1 MERLRD
7 TIIIN
12 AIRILVF
19 SKKKSMS
26 NTRLINFKLVICVL
40 SAIALA
46 YIIYPLFSIFIF
58 VEPSNLLDSL
68 IRPDVIDAFV
78 LSIGTASISTL
89 LIAIFGIP
97 LAYCLSRYKFPG
109 RSVAQVI
116 IVIPLVLPPLASGA
130 LLLGVFNPQSFLDR
144 LFPNI
149 EFTQSI
155 IGIIIAQT
163 YVASPFMILASM
175 AAFDSVDKSL
185 ENVARVLGK
194 RHWEVFIKISI
205 PLAKKGIMVGIMMTW
220 IRAIGELGATLML
233 AYNPHTISIQI
244 YEDNA
249 IGGLSQAIPGI
260 ILSIL
265 LSVVLIIVYSIIVKK
280 SSGDTRKNNRIFSF
294 GES

>member
-1 MERLRD
+1 M
-7 TIIIN
+7 N
-12 AIRILVF
+12 
-19 SKKKSMS
+19 
-26 NTRLINFKLVICVL
+26 NTRFINFKLVICVL
-40 SAIALA
+40 SGIALV
-46 YIIYPLFSIFIF
+46 YIIYPLFSILIF
-58 VEPSNLLDSL
+58 VEPNNLLESL
-68 IRPDVIDAFV
+68 TRPRVIDAFV
-78 LSIGTASISTL
+78 LSIGTASVSTL
-89 LIAIFGIP
+89 LIALFGIP

-109 RSVAQVI
+109 RSIAQII

-144 LFPNI
+144 LFPNV

-194 RHWEVFIKISI
+194 RNLEVFVRISI
-205 PLAKKGIMVGIMMTW
+205 PLAKKGILIGIVMTW

-249 IGGLSQAIPGI
+249 LGGLSQAIPGI

-265 LSVVLIIVYSIIVKK
+265 LSIVLVIVYSIIVKK

-294 GES
+294 GDPWWRN

>member
-1 MERLRD
+1 M
-7 TIIIN
+7 N
-12 AIRILVF
+12 
-19 SKKKSMS
+19 
-26 NTRLINFKLVICVL
+26 NTRFINFKLVICVL
-40 SAIALA
+40 SGIALV
-46 YIIYPLFSIFIF
+46 YIIYPLFSILIF
-58 VEPSNLLDSL
+58 VEPNNLLESL
-68 IRPDVIDAFV
+68 TRPRVIDAFV
-78 LSIGTASISTL
+78 LSIGTASVSTL
-89 LIAIFGIP
+89 LIALFGIP

-109 RSVAQVI
+109 RSVAQII

-144 LFPNI
+144 LFPNV

-194 RHWEVFIKISI
+194 RNLEVFVRISI
-205 PLAKKGIMVGIMMTW
+205 PLAKKGILIGIVMTW

-249 IGGLSQAIPGI
+249 LGGLSQAIPGI

-265 LSVVLIIVYSIIVKK
+265 LSIVLVIVYSIIVKK
-280 SSGDTRKNNRIFSF
+280 SSSDTRKNNRIFSF
-294 GES
+294 GDPWWRN

>member
-1 MERLRD
+1 M
-7 TIIIN
+7 N
-12 AIRILVF
+12 
-19 SKKKSMS
+19 

-40 SAIALA
+40 SGIALV
-46 YIIYPLFSIFIF
+46 YIIYPLFSILIF
-58 VEPSNLLDSL
+58 VEPNILLESL
-68 IRPDVIDAFV
+68 IRPRVIDAFV
-78 LSIGTASISTL
+78 LSIGTASVSTL
-89 LIAIFGIP
+89 LIALFGIP

-109 RSVAQVI
+109 RSIAQII

-144 LFPNI
+144 LFPNV

-194 RHWEVFIKISI
+194 RNLEVFVRVSI
-205 PLAKKGIMVGIMMTW
+205 PLAKKGILIGIVMTW

-249 IGGLSQAIPGI
+249 LGGLSQAIPGI

-265 LSVVLIIVYSIIVKK
+265 LSIVLVIVYSIIVKK

-294 GES
+294 GDLRWRN

>member
-1 MERLRD
+1 M
-7 TIIIN
+7 N
-12 AIRILVF
+12 
-19 SKKKSMS
+19 
-26 NTRLINFKLVICVL
+26 NTRFINFKLVICVL
-40 SAIALA
+40 SGIALV
-46 YIIYPLFSIFIF
+46 YIIYPLFSILIF
-58 VEPSNLLDSL
+58 VEPNNLLESL
-68 IRPDVIDAFV
+68 TRPRVIDAFV
-78 LSIGTASISTL
+78 LSIGTASVSTL
-89 LIAIFGIP
+89 LIALFGIP
-97 LAYCLSRYKFPG
+97 LAYCLSRYEFPG
-109 RSVAQVI
+109 RSVAQI
-116 IVIPLVLPPLASGA
+116 IIIIPLVLPPLASGA
-130 LLLGVFNPQSFLDR
+130 LMLGVFNPQSFLDR
-144 LFPNI
+144 LFPNV

-194 RHWEVFIKISI
+194 RNLEVFVRISI
-205 PLAKKGIMVGIMMTW
+205 PLAKKGILIGIVMTW

-249 IGGLSQAIPGI
+249 LGGLSQAIPGI

-265 LSVVLIIVYSIIVKK
+265 LSIVLVIVYSIIVKK

-294 GES
+294 GDPWWRN

>member
-1 MERLRD
+1 MNN
-7 TIIIN
+7 II
-12 AIRILVF
+12 
-19 SKKKSMS
+19 
-26 NTRLINFKLVICVL
+26 LINFKLVICVL
-40 SAIALA
+40 SGIALG
-46 YIIYPLFSIFIF
+46 YIIYPLFSILIFI
-58 VEPSNLLDSL
+58 EPNNLLESL
-68 IRPDVIDAFV
+68 IRPKVIDAFV
-78 LSIGTASISTL
+78 LSIGTASVSTL
-89 LIAIFGIP
+89 LIAFFGIP

-109 RSVAQVI
+109 RSVAQII

-130 LLLGVFNPQSFLDR
+130 LLLGAFNPQSFLDR
-144 LFPNI
+144 LFHNV
-149 EFTQSI
+149 EFTQSM

-175 AAFDSVDKSL
+175 AAFDSIDKSL

-194 RHWEVFIKISI
+194 RNLEVFVRISI
-205 PLAKKGIMVGIMMTW
+205 PLAKKGILVGIMMTW

-265 LSVVLIIVYSIIVKK
+265 LSIALIIVYSLIVKK
-280 SSGDTRKNNRIFSF
+280 SSGDARRNNKIFSF
-294 GES
+294 GESRERD

>member
-1 MERLRD
+1 M
-7 TIIIN
+7 N
-12 AIRILVF
+12 
-19 SKKKSMS
+19 
-26 NTRLINFKLVICVL
+26 NTRFINFKLVICVL
-40 SAIALA
+40 SGIALV
-46 YIIYPLFSIFIF
+46 YIIYPLFSILIF
-58 VEPSNLLDSL
+58 VEPNNLLESL
-68 IRPDVIDAFV
+68 TRPRVIDAFV
-78 LSIGTASISTL
+78 LSIGTASVSTL
-89 LIAIFGIP
+89 LIALFGIP

-109 RSVAQVI
+109 RSVAQII

-144 LFPNI
+144 LFPNV

-194 RHWEVFIKISI
+194 RNLEVFVRISI
-205 PLAKKGIMVGIMMTW
+205 PLAKKGILIGIVMTW

-249 IGGLSQAIPGI
+249 LGGLSQAIPGI

-265 LSVVLIIVYSIIVKK
+265 LSIVLVIVYSIIVKK

-294 GES
+294 GDPWWRN

>member
-1 MERLRD
+1 M
-7 TIIIN
+7 N
-12 AIRILVF
+12 
-19 SKKKSMS
+19 

-40 SAIALA
+40 SGIALV
-46 YIIYPLFSIFIF
+46 YIIYPLFSILIF
-58 VEPSNLLDSL
+58 VEPNILLESL
-68 IRPDVIDAFV
+68 IRPRVIDAFV
-78 LSIGTASISTL
+78 LSIGTASVSTL
-89 LIAIFGIP
+89 LIALFGIP

-109 RSVAQVI
+109 RSIAQII

-144 LFPNI
+144 LFPNV

-194 RHWEVFIKISI
+194 RNLEVFVRISI
-205 PLAKKGIMVGIMMTW
+205 PLAKKGILIGIVMTW

-249 IGGLSQAIPGI
+249 LGGLSQAIPGI

-265 LSVVLIIVYSIIVKK
+265 LSIVLVIVYSIIVKK
-280 SSGDTRKNNRIFSF
+280 SSSDTRKNNRIFSF
-294 GES
+294 GDPWWRN

>member
-1 MERLRD
+1 M
-7 TIIIN
+7 N
-12 AIRILVF
+12 
-19 SKKKSMS
+19 
-26 NTRLINFKLVICVL
+26 NTRFINFKLVICVL
-40 SAIALA
+40 SGIALV
-46 YIIYPLFSIFIF
+46 YIIYPLFSILIF
-58 VEPSNLLDSL
+58 VEPNNLLESL
-68 IRPDVIDAFV
+68 TRPRVIDAFV
-78 LSIGTASISTL
+78 LSICTASVSTL
-89 LIAIFGIP
+89 LIALFGIP

-109 RSVAQVI
+109 RSVAQII

-144 LFPNI
+144 LFPNV

-194 RHWEVFIKISI
+194 RNLEVFVRISI
-205 PLAKKGIMVGIMMTW
+205 PLAKKGILIGIVMTW

-249 IGGLSQAIPGI
+249 LGGLSQAIPGI

-265 LSVVLIIVYSIIVKK
+265 LSIVLVIVYSIIVKK
-280 SSGDTRKNNRIFSF
+280 SSSDTRKNNRIFSF
-294 GES
+294 GDPWWRN

>member
-1 MERLRD
+1 M
-7 TIIIN
+7 N
-12 AIRILVF
+12 H
-19 SKKKSMS
+19 
-26 NTRLINFKLVICVL
+26 TRLINFKPVICVL
-40 SAIALA
+40 SGIALV
-46 YIIYPLFSIFIF
+46 YIIYPLFSILIF
-58 VEPSNLLDSL
+58 VEPNILLESL
-68 IRPDVIDAFV
+68 TRPRVIDAFV
-78 LSIGTASISTL
+78 LSIGTASVSTL
-89 LIAIFGIP
+89 LIVLFGIP

-109 RSVAQVI
+109 RSVAQII

-144 LFPNI
+144 LFPNV

-194 RHWEVFIKISI
+194 RNLEVFVRISI
-205 PLAKKGIMVGIMMTW
+205 PLAKKGILIGIVMTW

-249 IGGLSQAIPGI
+249 LGGLSQAIPGI

-265 LSVVLIIVYSIIVKK
+265 LSIVLVIVYSIIVKK
-280 SSGDTRKNNRIFSF
+280 SSSDTRKNNRIFSF
-294 GES
+294 GDPWWRN

>member
-1 MERLRD
+1 M
-7 TIIIN
+7 N
-12 AIRILVF
+12 
-19 SKKKSMS
+19 
-26 NTRLINFKLVICVL
+26 NTRFINFKLVICVL
-40 SAIALA
+40 SGIALV
-46 YIIYPLFSIFIF
+46 YIIYPLFSILIF
-58 VEPSNLLDSL
+58 VESNILLESL
-68 IRPDVIDAFV
+68 TRPRVIDAFV
-78 LSIGTASISTL
+78 LSIGTASVSTL
-89 LIAIFGIP
+89 LIALFGIP

-109 RSVAQVI
+109 RSVAQII

-144 LFPNI
+144 LFPNV

-194 RHWEVFIKISI
+194 RNLEVFVRISI
-205 PLAKKGIMVGIMMTW
+205 PLAKKGILIGIVMTW

-244 YEDNA
+244 YEDNSL
-249 IGGLSQAIPGI
+249 GGLSQAIPGI

-265 LSVVLIIVYSIIVKK
+265 LSIVLVIVYSIIVKK

-294 GES
+294 GDPWWRN

>member
-1 MERLRD
+1 M
-7 TIIIN
+7 N
-12 AIRILVF
+12 
-19 SKKKSMS
+19 

-40 SAIALA
+40 SGIALV
-46 YIIYPLFSIFIF
+46 YIIYPLFSILIF
-58 VEPSNLLDSL
+58 VEPNNLLESL
-68 IRPDVIDAFV
+68 TRPRVIDAFV
-78 LSIGTASISTL
+78 LSIGTASVSTL
-89 LIAIFGIP
+89 LIALFGIP

-109 RSVAQVI
+109 RSIAQII

-144 LFPNI
+144 LFPNV

-194 RHWEVFIKISI
+194 RNLEVFVRISI
-205 PLAKKGIMVGIMMTW
+205 PLAKKGILIGIVMTW

-249 IGGLSQAIPGI
+249 LGGLSQAIPGI

-265 LSVVLIIVYSIIVKK
+265 LSIVLVIVYSIIVKK
-280 SSGDTRKNNRIFSF
+280 SSSDTRKNNRIFSF
-294 GES
+294 GDPWWRN

>member
-1 MERLRD
+1 M
-7 TIIIN
+7 N
-12 AIRILVF
+12 
-19 SKKKSMS
+19 
-26 NTRLINFKLVICVL
+26 NTRFINFKLVICVL
-40 SAIALA
+40 SGIALV
-46 YIIYPLFSIFIF
+46 YIIYPLFSILIF
-58 VEPSNLLDSL
+58 VEPNNLLESL
-68 IRPDVIDAFV
+68 TRPRVIDAFV
-78 LSIGTASISTL
+78 LSIGTASVSTL
-89 LIAIFGIP
+89 LIALFGIP

-109 RSVAQVI
+109 RSVAQII

-144 LFPNI
+144 LFPNV

-194 RHWEVFIKISI
+194 RTFAVFVRISI
-205 PLAKKGIMVGIMMTW
+205 PLAKKGILIGIVMTW

-249 IGGLSQAIPGI
+249 LGGLSQAIPGI

-265 LSVVLIIVYSIIVKK
+265 LSIVLVIVYSIIVKK
-280 SSGDTRKNNRIFSF
+280 SSSDTRKNNRIFSF
-294 GES
+294 GDPWWRN

>member
-1 MERLRD
+1 M
-7 TIIIN
+7 N
-12 AIRILVF
+12 
-19 SKKKSMS
+19 

-40 SAIALA
+40 SGIALV
-46 YIIYPLFSIFIF
+46 YIIYPLFSILIF
-58 VEPSNLLDSL
+58 VEPNNLLESL
-68 IRPDVIDAFV
+68 TRPRVIDAFV
-78 LSIGTASISTL
+78 LSIGTASVSTL
-89 LIAIFGIP
+89 LIALFGIP

-109 RSVAQVI
+109 RSIAQII

-130 LLLGVFNPQSFLDR
+130 LLLGVFNPQSSLDR
-144 LFPNI
+144 LFPNV

-194 RHWEVFIKISI
+194 RNLEVFVRISI
-205 PLAKKGIMVGIMMTW
+205 PLAKKGILIGIVMTW

-249 IGGLSQAIPGI
+249 LGGLSQAIPGI

-265 LSVVLIIVYSIIVKK
+265 LSIVLVIVYSIIVKK
-280 SSGDTRKNNRIFSF
+280 SSSDTRKNNRIFSF
-294 GES
+294 GDPWWRN

>member
-1 MERLRD
+1 MR
-7 TIIIN
+7 
-12 AIRILVF
+12 
-19 SKKKSMS
+19 
-26 NTRLINFKLVICVL
+26 NTGLINFKLVICIL
-40 SAIALA
+40 SGIALL
-46 YIIYPLFSIFIF
+46 YIIYPLFSILIF
-58 VEPSNLLDSL
+58 VEPHNLLASL
-68 IRPDVIDAFV
+68 IRPTVIDAFV

-89 LIAIFGIP
+89 LIALFGIP

-109 RSVAQVI
+109 RSVAQII
-116 IVIPLVLPPLASGA
+116 IVIPLVLPPLASGT
-130 LLLGVFNPQSFLDR
+130 LLLGVFNPQSFLNG

-163 YVASPFMILASM
+163 YVAAPFMILASM

-194 RHWEVFIKISI
+194 RHWEVYIRISI
-205 PLAKKGIMVGIMMTW
+205 PLAKNGILVGIMMTW

-265 LSVVLIIVYSIIVKK
+265 LSIALIIVYSIIVKK
-280 SSGDTRKNNRIFSF
+280 SNTDTRKNNKIFSF

>member
-1 MERLRD
+1 M
-7 TIIIN
+7 N
-12 AIRILVF
+12 
-19 SKKKSMS
+19 

-40 SAIALA
+40 SGIALV
-46 YIIYPLFSIFIF
+46 YIIYPLFSILIF
-58 VEPSNLLDSL
+58 VEPNNLLESL
-68 IRPDVIDAFV
+68 TRPRVIDAFV
-78 LSIGTASISTL
+78 LSIGTASVSTL
-89 LIAIFGIP
+89 LIALFGIP

-109 RSVAQVI
+109 RSIAQII

-144 LFPNI
+144 LFPNV

-194 RHWEVFIKISI
+194 RNLEVFVRVSI
-205 PLAKKGIMVGIMMTW
+205 PLAKKGILIGIVMTW

-249 IGGLSQAIPGI
+249 LGGLSQAIPGI

-265 LSVVLIIVYSIIVKK
+265 LSIVLVIVYSIIVKK
-280 SSGDTRKNNRIFSF
+280 SSSDTRKDNRIFSF
-294 GES
+294 GDPWWRN

>member
-1 MERLRD
+1 M
-7 TIIIN
+7 N
-12 AIRILVF
+12 
-19 SKKKSMS
+19 
-26 NTRLINFKLVICVL
+26 NTRFINFKLVICVL
-40 SAIALA
+40 SGIALV
-46 YIIYPLFSIFIF
+46 YIIYPLFSILIF
-58 VEPSNLLDSL
+58 VEPNNLLESL
-68 IRPDVIDAFV
+68 TRPRVIDAFV
-78 LSIGTASISTL
+78 LSIGTASVSTL
-89 LIAIFGIP
+89 LIALFGIP

-109 RSVAQVI
+109 RSIAQII

-144 LFPNI
+144 LFPNV

-194 RHWEVFIKISI
+194 RNLEVFVRISI
-205 PLAKKGIMVGIMMTW
+205 PLAKKGILIGIVMTW

-249 IGGLSQAIPGI
+249 LGGLSQAIPGI

-265 LSVVLIIVYSIIVKK
+265 LSIVLVIVYSIIVKK
-280 SSGDTRKNNRIFSF
+280 SSSDTRKNNRIFSF
-294 GES
+294 GDLRWRN

>member
-1 MERLRD
+1 M
-7 TIIIN
+7 N
-12 AIRILVF
+12 
-19 SKKKSMS
+19 
-26 NTRLINFKLVICVL
+26 NTRFINFKLVICVL
-40 SAIALA
+40 SGIALV
-46 YIIYPLFSIFIF
+46 YIIYPLFSILIF
-58 VEPSNLLDSL
+58 VEPNNLLESL
-68 IRPDVIDAFV
+68 TRPRVIDAFV
-78 LSIGTASISTL
+78 LSIGTASVSTL
-89 LIAIFGIP
+89 LIALFGIP

-109 RSVAQVI
+109 RSVAQII

-130 LLLGVFNPQSFLDR
+130 LLLGVFNPQSFLDN
-144 LFPNI
+144 LFPNV

-194 RHWEVFIKISI
+194 RNLEVFVRVSI
-205 PLAKKGIMVGIMMTW
+205 PLAKKGILIGIVMTW

-249 IGGLSQAIPGI
+249 LGGLSQAIPGI

-265 LSVVLIIVYSIIVKK
+265 LSIVLVIVYSIIVKK
-280 SSGDTRKNNRIFSF
+280 SSSDTRKNNRIFSF
-294 GES
+294 GDPWWRN

>member
-1 MERLRD
+1 M
-7 TIIIN
+7 N
-12 AIRILVF
+12 
-19 SKKKSMS
+19 
-26 NTRLINFKLVICVL
+26 NTRFINFKLVICVL
-40 SAIALA
+40 SGIALV
-46 YIIYPLFSIFIF
+46 YIIYPLFSILIF
-58 VEPSNLLDSL
+58 VEPNNLLESL
-68 IRPDVIDAFV
+68 TRPRVIDAFV
-78 LSIGTASISTL
+78 LSIGTASVSTL
-89 LIAIFGIP
+89 LIALFGIP

-109 RSVAQVI
+109 RSVAQII

-144 LFPNI
+144 LFPNV

-194 RHWEVFIKISI
+194 RNLEVFVRVSI
-205 PLAKKGIMVGIMMTW
+205 PLAKKGILIGIVMTW

-249 IGGLSQAIPGI
+249 LGGLSQAIPGI

-265 LSVVLIIVYSIIVKK
+265 LSIVLVIVYSIIVKK
-280 SSGDTRKNNRIFSF
+280 SSSDTRKNNRIFSF
-294 GES
+294 GDPWWRN

>member
-1 MERLRD
+1 M
-7 TIIIN
+7 N
-12 AIRILVF
+12 
-19 SKKKSMS
+19 

-40 SAIALA
+40 SGIALI
-46 YIIYPLFSIFIF
+46 YIIYPLFSILIF
-58 VEPSNLLDSL
+58 VEPNNLLESL
-68 IRPDVIDAFV
+68 TRPRVIDAFV
-78 LSIGTASISTL
+78 LSIGTASVSTL
-89 LIAIFGIP
+89 LIALFGIP

-109 RSVAQVI
+109 RSIAQII

-130 LLLGVFNPQSFLDR
+130 LLLGMFNPQSFLDR
-144 LFPNI
+144 LFPNV

-185 ENVARVLGK
+185 ENVGRVLGK
-194 RHWEVFIKISI
+194 RNLEVFLRISI
-205 PLAKKGIMVGIMMTW
+205 PLAKKGILVGIIMTW

-249 IGGLSQAIPGI
+249 VGGLSQAIPGI

-265 LSVVLIIVYSIIVKK
+265 LSIILIIVYSIIVKK
-280 SSGDTRKNNRIFSF
+280 SSGDTRKNNKIFSF
-294 GES
+294 GGPRGRDWFDHRNN

>member
-1 MERLRD
+1 M
-7 TIIIN
+7 N
-12 AIRILVF
+12 
-19 SKKKSMS
+19 
-26 NTRLINFKLVICVL
+26 NTRFINFKLVICVL
-40 SAIALA
+40 SGIALV
-46 YIIYPLFSIFIF
+46 YIIYPLFSILIF
-58 VEPSNLLDSL
+58 VEPNNLLESL
-68 IRPDVIDAFV
+68 TRPRVIDAFV
-78 LSIGTASISTL
+78 LSIGTASVSTL
-89 LIAIFGIP
+89 LIALFGIP

-109 RSVAQVI
+109 RSVAQII

-144 LFPNI
+144 LFPNV

-194 RHWEVFIKISI
+194 RNLEVFVRVSI
-205 PLAKKGIMVGIMMTW
+205 PLAKKGILIGIVMTW

-249 IGGLSQAIPGI
+249 LGGLSQAIPGI

-265 LSVVLIIVYSIIVKK
+265 LSIVLVIVYSIIVKK

-294 GES
+294 GDLRWRN

>member
-1 MERLRD
+1 M
-7 TIIIN
+7 N
-12 AIRILVF
+12 
-19 SKKKSMS
+19 
-26 NTRLINFKLVICVL
+26 NTRFINFKLVICVL
-40 SAIALA
+40 SGIALV
-46 YIIYPLFSIFIF
+46 YIIYPLFSILIF
-58 VEPSNLLDSL
+58 VEPNNLLESL
-68 IRPDVIDAFV
+68 TRPRVIDAFV
-78 LSIGTASISTL
+78 LSIGTASVSTL
-89 LIAIFGIP
+89 LIALFGIP

-109 RSVAQVI
+109 RSIAQII

-144 LFPNI
+144 LFPNV

-194 RHWEVFIKISI
+194 RNLEVFVRVSI
-205 PLAKKGIMVGIMMTW
+205 PLAKKGILIGIVMTW

-249 IGGLSQAIPGI
+249 LGGLSQAIPGI

-265 LSVVLIIVYSIIVKK
+265 LSIVLVIVYSIIVKK
-280 SSGDTRKNNRIFSF
+280 SSSDTRKNNRIFSF
-294 GES
+294 GDPWWRN

>member
-1 MERLRD
+1 M
-7 TIIIN
+7 N
-12 AIRILVF
+12 
-19 SKKKSMS
+19 

-40 SAIALA
+40 SGIALV
-46 YIIYPLFSIFIF
+46 YIIYPLFSILIF
-58 VEPSNLLDSL
+58 VEPNILLESL
-68 IRPDVIDAFV
+68 IRPRVIDAFV
-78 LSIGTASISTL
+78 LSIGTASVSTL
-89 LIAIFGIP
+89 LIALFGIP

-109 RSVAQVI
+109 RSVAQII

-144 LFPNI
+144 LFPNV

-194 RHWEVFIKISI
+194 RNLEVFVRISI
-205 PLAKKGIMVGIMMTW
+205 PLAKKGILIGIVMTW

-249 IGGLSQAIPGI
+249 LGGLSQAIPGI

-265 LSVVLIIVYSIIVKK
+265 LSIVLVIVYSIIVKK

-294 GES
+294 GDLRWRN

>member
-1 MERLRD
+1 M
-7 TIIIN
+7 N
-12 AIRILVF
+12 
-19 SKKKSMS
+19 
-26 NTRLINFKLVICVL
+26 NTTFINFKLVICVL
-40 SAIALA
+40 SGIALV
-46 YIIYPLFSIFIF
+46 YIIYPLFSILIF
-58 VEPSNLLDSL
+58 VEPNILLESL
-68 IRPDVIDAFV
+68 TRPRVIDAFV
-78 LSIGTASISTL
+78 LSIGTASVSTL
-89 LIAIFGIP
+89 LIALFGIP

-109 RSVAQVI
+109 RAVAQII

-144 LFPNI
+144 LFPNV

-155 IGIIIAQT
+155 MGIIIAQT

-194 RHWEVFIKISI
+194 RNLEVFVRVSI
-205 PLAKKGIMVGIMMTW
+205 PLAKKGILIGIVMTW
-220 IRAIGELGATLML
+220 IRAIGELGATMML

-249 IGGLSQAIPGI
+249 LGGLSQAIPGI
-260 ILSIL
+260 ILSIF
-265 LSVVLIIVYSIIVKK
+265 LSIVLVIVYSIIVKK

-294 GES
+294 GDP

>member
-1 MERLRD
+1 M
-7 TIIIN
+7 N
-12 AIRILVF
+12 
-19 SKKKSMS
+19 
-26 NTRLINFKLVICVL
+26 NTRFINFKLVICVL
-40 SAIALA
+40 SGIALV
-46 YIIYPLFSIFIF
+46 YIIYPLFSILIF
-58 VEPSNLLDSL
+58 VEPNNLLESL
-68 IRPDVIDAFV
+68 TRPRVIDAFV
-78 LSIGTASISTL
+78 LSIGTASVSTL
-89 LIAIFGIP
+89 LIALFGIP

-109 RSVAQVI
+109 RSVAQII

-144 LFPNI
+144 LFPNV

-163 YVASPFMILASM
+163 YVASPFMILTSM
-175 AAFDSVDKSL
+175 AAFDSIDKSL

-194 RHWEVFIKISI
+194 RNLEVFVRISI
-205 PLAKKGIMVGIMMTW
+205 PLAKKGILIGIMMTW

-249 IGGLSQAIPGI
+249 VGGLSQAIPGI

-265 LSVVLIIVYSIIVKK
+265 LSIILIIVYSIIVKR
-280 SSGDTRKNNRIFSF
+280 SSGDSRKNNRIFSF
-294 GES
+294 GGS

>member
-1 MERLRD
+1 M
-7 TIIIN
+7 N
-12 AIRILVF
+12 
-19 SKKKSMS
+19 
-26 NTRLINFKLVICVL
+26 NTRFINFKLVICVL
-40 SAIALA
+40 SGIALV
-46 YIIYPLFSIFIF
+46 YIIYPLFSILIF
-58 VEPSNLLDSL
+58 VEPNNLLESL
-68 IRPDVIDAFV
+68 TRPRVIDAFV
-78 LSIGTASISTL
+78 LSICTASVSTL
-89 LIAIFGIP
+89 LIALFGIP

-109 RSVAQVI
+109 RSIAQII

-144 LFPNI
+144 LFPNV

-194 RHWEVFIKISI
+194 RNLEVFVRVSI
-205 PLAKKGIMVGIMMTW
+205 PLAKKGILIGIVMTW

-249 IGGLSQAIPGI
+249 LGGLSQAIPGI

-265 LSVVLIIVYSIIVKK
+265 LSIVLVIVYSIIVKK

-294 GES
+294 GDPWWRN